1 MKVKANDLGI
11 CGVQQLMYAGSV
23 VFDDADAAT
32 GVKLCEL
39 PQNIIVTRAVAVV
52 ETAFSSG
59 ATITVGT
66 NEAADDIIGSG
77 KVTATTAGSYS
88 VENFEEY
95 KEAKTVK
102 AKLGGTPTAG
112 SVDIYLFVVRI
123 PD

>member
-32 GVKLCEL
+32 GVKLCDL

-66 NEAADDIIGSG
+66 NEAANDLIGSG
-77 KVTATTAGSYS
+77 KITATEKGNYS
-88 VENFEEY
+88 VESFAEF
-95 KEAKTVK
+95 KEATAVK
-102 AKLGGTPTAG
+102 AKLGGSATAG
-112 SVDIYLFVVRI
+112 SADIYLFVVRI